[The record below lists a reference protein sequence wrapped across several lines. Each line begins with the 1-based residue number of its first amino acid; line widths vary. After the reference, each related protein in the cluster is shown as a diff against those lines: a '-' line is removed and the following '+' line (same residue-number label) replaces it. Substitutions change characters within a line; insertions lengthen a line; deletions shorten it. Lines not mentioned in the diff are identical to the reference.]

1 MPNLSSDYQ
10 EIPPN
15 STAYDY
21 DNPSPPFSPK
31 SIAAID
37 SIKAFLSEN
46 ELAQAR
52 RLETVYFSPVF
63 NGAGGT
69 SIPGLRSYPTTFCL
83 YLRRFDDRYYED
95 LLQGFLD
102 AVYDGHP
109 KASLGGVTWPWFRVT
124 TPDRDRYYP
133 LYFHGNLQAW
143 TDRMIAVATE
153 LKTTMAWFDKGKF
166 LITDR
171 RKLSFG
177 DLHIESLEGRKPIPQ
192 DW

>member
-15 STAYDY
+15 CTAYDY
-21 DNPSPPFSPK
+21 DNPSPPFTPE

-37 SIKAFLSEN
+37 SVKAFLSDN

-63 NGAGGT
+63 KTAGGT
-69 SIPGLRSYPTTFCL
+69 SIPGLRFYASYFCL
-83 YLRRFDDRYYED
+83 YLRRFDNRSYEE
-95 LLQGFLD
+95 LLKGFLD

-109 KASLGGVTWPWFRVT
+109 KSRFGGVTWPWFRVT
-124 TPDRDRYYP
+124 TPDGARYYP
-133 LYFHGNLQAW
+133 LYFHGNLKAW
-143 TDRMIAVATE
+143 SDRMIVVAAE
-153 LKTTMAWFDKGKF
+153 LATTMAWFDKGKF
-166 LITDR
+166 RITDR
-171 RKLSFG
+171 RELSFG
-177 DLHIESLEGRKPIPQ
+177 ELHIQRLEGGKYIPQ